1 MQVFIHNDFRVRKL
15 GFIGELPWWCNG
27 PMTAELGV
35 RGPAPWA
42 LLRRLSG
49 RYNHFMLDFLRGSLM
64 LFVKNLR
71 LASFGHPHNML
82 LFALND
88 RFLGALSPS
97 GSRDG
102 MSLAKRGVSW

>member
-1 MQVFIHNDFRVRKL
+1 
-15 GFIGELPWWCNG
+15 
-27 PMTAELGV
+27 
-35 RGPAPWA
+35 
-42 LLRRLSG
+42 
-49 RYNHFMLDFLRGSLM
+49 M

-71 LASFGHPHNML
+71 LASVGHPHNML